1 MRQMVDVSISK
12 TCVRWMTYRYRRHAS
27 DGERIDIEDMCQMV
41 DVSISKTCVRWWTYR
56 YRRHASDGE
65 RIDIEDMRQMVDV
78 SISKTC
84 VRWMTYRYRRHASD
98 GGRIDIEDVRQMVN
112 VSISKTSSDGE
123 RIDIEDMR
131 VQCDSLW
138 GKTFYIYKD
147 SRTWNEARKICESNG
162 RRLAQIDNKQ
172 TVDALLAQG
181 HFWIGLNRA
190 DNALYH
196 RWDHCEST
204 DGSSFTFWAEEP
216 ATDKKCV
223 FAENDILRW
232 KNEVCD
238 SSSYQYLCQEDTG
251 PCTYTDFSGTCTGP
265 GHAEASVVPGVDVAE
280 CEDLCSNILQNRLAC
295 WMYSYDNPTCTLYFD
310 TDPWACTQPSLA
322 ATAKTRVCFTFDA
335 VTSSSSYSNSNTK
348 PIINCDSYTTQP
360 ATTSTPTTTTSST
373 TTATTTTTTTGVA
386 TSINTIAPAVITTS
400 TSNIFEVYTSPENT
414 TSISTNNG
422 AAAAEP
428 TATSNSDTA
437 TAGITETTTSSATIA
452 NISMATNPTTPATA
466 NITMATNPTPPT
478 TTNITMA
485 TTPTTPA
492 TANITMTANPTT
504 PTTTNITMATTPTTP
519 ATESITTTTT
529 PTTTATGSI
538 TMATNHNIPTTASI
552 TMATTTTNPASTPAG
567 ASPMTAFQASTS
579 TATDSSGNNETCPCL
594 VCVETK
600 NMTEIQRIVDALLLR
615 LTLDKSKLSS
625 TRRKLESVPDG
636 RPSAQAIGYSGIT
649 FIVIT
654 ISFFLLSDM
663 IRLCQFF
670 QDKKSNP
677 QSQIRNNTA

>member
-1 MRQMVDVSISK
+1 
-12 TCVRWMTYRYRRHAS
+12 MTDNPNIRKSR
-27 DGERIDIEDMCQMV
+27 G
-41 DVSISKTCVRWWTYR
+41 
-56 YRRHASDGE
+56 
-65 RIDIEDMRQMVDV
+65 
-78 SISKTC
+78 
-84 VRWMTYRYRRHASD
+84 
-98 GGRIDIEDVRQMVN
+98 
-112 VSISKTSSDGE
+112 
-123 RIDIEDMR
+123 

-147 SRTWNEARKICESNG
+147 SRTWNEARQICESNG

-172 TVDALLAQG
+172 TVDALLAYANTAHWTDNMQG

-190 DNALYH
+190 DNAPYH

-216 ATDKKCV
+216 ASDKKCV

-251 PCTYTDFSGTCTGP
+251 PCTYTDFSGTCKGP
-265 GHAEASVVPGVDVAE
+265 SHAEASVVPVVDVAE
-280 CEDLCSNILQNRLAC
+280 CEDLCSNTLQNNLAC

-335 VTSSSSYSNSNTK
+335 VTSSSSYSNSNSK

-360 ATTSTPTTTTSST
+360 ATTSTPTTTTPST
-373 TTATTTTTTTGVA
+373 TTTTTTTTTTGVT

-400 TSNIFEVYTSPENT
+400 TSNIFEVNTSPENT

-422 AAAAEP
+422 AA
-428 TATSNSDTA
+428 SNSDTA
-437 TAGITETTTSSATIA
+437 TAGTTETTTSSATIA
-452 NISMATNPTTPATA
+452 IFSMATNPTTPATA
-466 NITMATNPTPPT
+466 T
-478 TTNITMA
+478 
-485 TTPTTPA
+485 
-492 TANITMTANPTT
+492 ITMTANPTA

-519 ATESITTTTT
+519 ATESMTMTTT

-538 TMATNHNIPTTASI
+538 TMATNPNIPTTASI
-552 TMATTTTNPASTPAG
+552 TMATTTTNPVNKPTGS
-567 ASPMTAFQASTS
+567 SPVTAVQASTS
-579 TATDSSGNNETCPCL
+579 TATDSSGNSETCPCL

-600 NMTEIQRIVDALLLR
+600 NMTEIQRIVDAILLR
-615 LTLDKSKLSS
+615 LKLDKSKLSA
-625 TRRKLESVPDG
+625 TRRKLESEPDD
-636 RPSAQAIGYSGIT
+636 RPSAQAMGYSGII

-677 QSQIRNNTA
+677 QLQIRNNTA